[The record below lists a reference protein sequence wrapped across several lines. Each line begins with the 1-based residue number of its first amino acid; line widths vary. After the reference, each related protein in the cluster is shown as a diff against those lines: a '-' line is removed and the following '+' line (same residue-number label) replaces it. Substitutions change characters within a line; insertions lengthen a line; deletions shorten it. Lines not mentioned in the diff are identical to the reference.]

1 MRRFF
6 AVFVVLLGLA
16 FAAQAMASATAGY
29 SDCCLQG
36 CKGVSHCASA
46 ACQACAAPQPA
57 PAQDILRA
65 KAPPDPPRWQ
75 PAPEPF
81 IESQAA
87 APWRPPD

>member
-6 AVFVVLLGLA
+6 ALFVMLLGLA
-16 FAAQAMASATAGY
+16 FAGQAMASATAGY

-57 PAQDILRA
+57 PAGDAL
-65 KAPPDPPRWQ
+65 KLPSPGEPRWQ
-75 PAPEPF
+75 PALVPF
-81 IESQAA
+81 ISSQAT